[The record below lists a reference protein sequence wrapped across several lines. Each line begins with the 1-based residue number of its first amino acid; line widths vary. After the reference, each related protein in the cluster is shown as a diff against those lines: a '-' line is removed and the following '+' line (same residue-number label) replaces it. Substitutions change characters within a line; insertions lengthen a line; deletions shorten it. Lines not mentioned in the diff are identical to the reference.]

1 MLKEWIDI
9 IQLFFAKSRNV
20 LKKDINGK
28 DIKHFWIS
36 YTIFIIIT
44 LLFVWGLPNGF
55 SYGFLDYA
63 TSILSIFVGFFI
75 TVLVFVEDKLKP
87 TKLPTQ
93 EEENIKPA
101 NERLNQKQKISIR
114 QENNYTIRF
123 FYVLGLNIL
132 FSTIVLFML
141 LPNILWFDAFSLNLS
156 EYTIIDNIS
165 QLSLSSILLGLY
177 FWGMIIYRIV
187 VLYLMLKIFFY
198 TTYATSSLVS
208 VIILKRKM

>member
-20 LKKDINGK
+20 LKKDINGE
-28 DIKHFWIS
+28 DIKNIWIS

-44 LLFVWGLPNGF
+44 LLFVWGIPNGF
-55 SYGFLDYA
+55 SNGFLDYA

-87 TKLPTQ
+87 IKLPSQ
-93 EEENIKPA
+93 EEENAKPA
-101 NERLNQKQKISIR
+101 NERLTQKH
-114 QENNYTIRF
+114 
-123 FYVLGLNIL
+123 
-132 FSTIVLFML
+132 
-141 LPNILWFDAFSLNLS
+141 AFSLNIS

-165 QLSLSSILLGLY
+165 QLSLNSILMGFY
-177 FWGMIIYRIV
+177 FWSMIIYRIV

-198 TTYATSSLVS
+198 TSYATSSLVS